1 MGKDWRELGD
11 SLEDI
16 IETAIR
22 KGNFGHL
29 NDKISGMVD
38 ASIGK
43 LRKAAGWDAGTGGN
57 MDRQGKSSR
66 DSELYF
72 ANRQVRLRGCV
83 RKFVS
88 GLLLVPFGLI
98 LLFVMTA
105 IFEIRDGSG
114 LEFLPPV
121 AVLIASAFAFVNGA
135 EQLKLSGRFKHYV
148 QALGDKDFMDVK
160 DLARLTGR
168 SHQVALKEVKR
179 MLAKGWFLQGHLDST
194 ENCLMVSDQAYQQ
207 YLATVKGIR
216 QQEEERFRRES
227 AAQEQKE
234 RRRSSLSAE
243 AQAVIEEGRQ
253 YIKRIRESNDR
264 IPGVE
269 VSEKMDRM
277 EQLVEKIFQQVELHP
292 ENIGDLRRLME
303 YYLPMAIK
311 LLDAYEELDRQ
322 PVRGQNIT
330 SSKEEIMKVLDTLNI
345 AFEKLLDNLFQDA
358 TLDLSA
364 DISVLQ
370 TTLAQDGLT
379 KDDFPKR

>member
-29 NDKISGMVD
+29 NDRISGMVD

-43 LRKAAGWDAGTGGN
+43 LRKAAGWDAVAGGN
-57 MDRQGKSSR
+57 MDRQGKSS
-66 DSELYF
+66 ENPQLYF
-72 ANRQVRLRGCV
+72 ADRQVRLQGV
-83 RKFVS
+83 VGKFVG
-88 GLLLVPFGLI
+88 GLLLVPLGLI
-98 LLFVMTA
+98 LLLVMTA
-105 IFEIRDGSG
+105 RFVIGEGG
-114 LEFLPPV
+114 GVEFLLPA
-121 AVLIASAFAFVNGA
+121 AVLIASAFVLVNGA
-135 EQLKLSGRFKHYV
+135 EQLKLSGRFKSYV
-148 QALGDKDFMDVK
+148 QALGGKDFMDVK

-168 SHQVALKEVKR
+168 NHLVALKEVKR
-179 MLAKGWFLQGHLDST
+179 MLSRGWFLQGHLDST
-194 ENCLMVSDQAYQQ
+194 GNCLMVSDQAYQQ
-207 YLATVKGIR
+207 YLATVNGIR
-216 QQEEERFRRES
+216 RQEEERARQE
-227 AAQEQKE
+227 AAVQDRKE
-234 RRRSSLSAE
+234 RRQHSLSAE
-243 AQAVIEEGRQ
+243 AQAVIDEGRQ
-253 YIKRIRESNDR
+253 YIRRIRESNDR

-277 EQLVEKIFQQVELHP
+277 ERLVEKIFQQVELHP

-330 SSKEEIMKVLDTLNI
+330 SSKEEIMKVLETLNI

-370 TTLAQDGLT
+370 TMLAQDGLT
-379 KDDFPKR
+379 KDDFPRR

>member
-43 LRKAAGWDAGTGGN
+43 LRKAAGWDAGTGEAAGE
-57 MDRQGKSSR
+57 RF
-66 DSELYF
+66 F
-72 ANRQVRLRGCV
+72 ASGTK
-83 RKFVS
+83 RKGGAIAKVLAGGGLFAIGLVLLLLS
-88 GLLLVPFGLI
+88 GLLLLVEAGAWLVGPPALLLLAGIFVLANGFGTLSLSKSFDRYVQI
-98 LLFVMTA
+98 LGGRAFADIEDLVRA
-105 IFEIRDGSG
+105 SG
-114 LEFLPPV
+114 KTRK
-121 AVLIASAFAFVNGA
+121 AVLG
-135 EQLKLSGRFKHYV
+135 
-148 QALGDKDFMDVK
+148 
-160 DLARLTGR
+160 
-168 SHQVALKEVKR
+168 EVKR

-234 RRRSSLSAE
+234 RRQSSLSAE
-243 AQAVIEEGRQ
+243 AQAVIDEGRQ

-264 IPGVE
+264 IPGAE

-370 TTLAQDGLT
+370 TMLAQDGLT

>member
-16 IETAIR
+16 IENAVR

-43 LRKAAGWDAGTGGN
+43 LRRAAGWDAVAGGN
-57 MDRQGKSSR
+57 MNSQGKSS
-66 DSELYF
+66 ENPQLYF
-72 ANRQVRLRGCV
+72 ADRQVRLQGV
-83 RKFVS
+83 VGKFVG
-88 GLLLVPFGLI
+88 GLLLVPLGLI
-98 LLFVMTA
+98 LLLVMTA
-105 IFEIRDGSG
+105 RFVIGEGG
-114 LEFLPPV
+114 GVEFLLPA
-121 AVLIASAFAFVNGA
+121 AVLIASAFVLVNGA

-148 QALGDKDFMDVK
+148 QALGGKDFMDVK
-160 DLARLTGR
+160 DLSRLTGR
-168 SHQVALKEVKR
+168 TQPVALKEIKR

-194 ENCLMVSDQAYQQ
+194 ENCLMVTDKIYNQ
-207 YLATVKGIR
+207 YLATLSNVR
-216 QQEEERFRRES
+216 QQEEERARRE
-227 AAQEQKE
+227 AASQRKD
-234 RRRSSLSAE
+234 RKAPLSPE
-243 AQAVIEEGRQ
+243 AQAVIDEGRQ
-253 YIKRIRESNDR
+253 YIRRIRESNDR
-264 IPGVE
+264 LPGVE

-322 PVRGQNIT
+322 PVQGENIGG
-330 SSKEEIMKVLDTLNI
+330 SKEEIMKVLDTLNI
-345 AFEKLLDNLFQDA
+345 AFEKLLDNLFQDSSM
-358 TLDLSA
+358 DLSA

-370 TTLAQDGLT
+370 TMLAQDGLT
-379 KDDFPKR
+379 KDDFPRR

>member
-1 MGKDWRELGD
+1 M
-11 SLEDI
+11 
-16 IETAIR
+16 
-22 KGNFGHL
+22 
-29 NDKISGMVD
+29 
-38 ASIGK
+38 
-43 LRKAAGWDAGTGGN
+43 
-57 MDRQGKSSR
+57 
-66 DSELYF
+66 
-72 ANRQVRLRGCV
+72 
-83 RKFVS
+83 
-88 GLLLVPFGLI
+88 
-98 LLFVMTA
+98 
-105 IFEIRDGSG
+105 
-114 LEFLPPV
+114 
-121 AVLIASAFAFVNGA
+121 
-135 EQLKLSGRFKHYV
+135 
-148 QALGDKDFMDVK
+148 
-160 DLARLTGR
+160 
-168 SHQVALKEVKR
+168 ALKEVKR

-207 YLATVKGIR
+207 YLATVKGLR

-243 AQAVIEEGRQ
+243 AQAVIDEGRQ

-303 YYLPMAIK
+303 YYLHMAIK

-370 TTLAQDGLT
+370 TMLAQDGLT
-379 KDDFPKR
+379 KDDFPRR